1 MSAHPASL
9 KRRLVLWLLAP
20 LIGLSVLILAHV
32 YLSAQEMADRVYDR
46 VLRGSGLA
54 IAERVVVTDDGQIEV
69 DLPYVALEMLTS
81 AAQDRVYYRVDSDE
95 TLITGYDDL
104 PTSDASRSLAPGQS
118 TVYDATYRG
127 APIRVIALA
136 GASTSVQRSVPF
148 TVYVAETTQSRRNLV
163 LQMLLSSA
171 GRLGATIV
179 AALLIVW
186 LGVNWGLRPL
196 ARLEGA
202 LGRRSPDDLR
212 SIRHDVPREVQR
224 LVGAI
229 NELMARLAA
238 ALESQK
244 RFTGN
249 ASHQLR
255 TPLSVVKAQLE
266 LASREKNPKQMR
278 KAIEEAQRA
287 TRHSERLVEQ
297 LLLLA
302 RVDAEG
308 GAAGSFEAFD
318 LVDLARETTSDFAAS
333 SLKRKFD
340 LGFEA
345 EDGSVTVL
353 GRRALLAEALKNLIE
368 NAMTY
373 CPENSRITV
382 RVRKDGHEAVL
393 EVEDNGPGI
402 PADRREEMSERF
414 VRLNEHDADGSGLG
428 LAIVREVAVLHGGD
442 LLLTGGKRNKGLC
455 ARITIPADR

>member
-1 MSAHPASL
+1 MKARPASL
-9 KRRLVLWLLAP
+9 KRRLVSWLAAP
-20 LIGLSVLILAHV
+20 LVGLSVLILVHV
-32 YLSAQEMADRVYDR
+32 YLSAQQMADRVYDR

-54 IAERVVVTDDGQIEV
+54 IAERVVVTDDGQIDV

-81 AAQDRVYYRVDSDE
+81 AAQDRVYYRVDSNG

-104 PTSDASRSLAPGQS
+104 PTSPASRGLPPGQS
-118 TVYDATYRG
+118 TVYDATYRD

-136 GASTSVQRSVPF
+136 GASTSAQKSIPF
-148 TVYVAETTQSRRNLV
+148 TVYVAETTQARQNLV

-171 GRLGATIV
+171 GWLGATIV

-202 LGRRSPDDLR
+202 LGRRNPDDLR
-212 SIRHDVPREVQR
+212 SIRHDVPREVER

-229 NELMARLAA
+229 NSLMARLAA
-238 ALESQK
+238 ALDSQK

-266 LASREKNPKQMR
+266 LAMREKNPKQMR
-278 KAIEEAQRA
+278 RAIEEAQRA

-302 RVDAEG
+302 RVDAES
-308 GAAGSFEAFD
+308 AAEGRFESFD
-318 LVDLARETTSDFAAS
+318 LVDLARETATEFAGAS
-333 SLKRKFD
+333 PKRKLD

-345 EDGSVTVL
+345 DDAPVMVFGH
-353 GRRALLAEALKNLIE
+353 RALLAEALKNLIQ

-373 CPENSRITV
+373 CPDGARITV
-382 RVRKDGHEAVL
+382 RARKAGQDAVL
-393 EVEDNGPGI
+393 EVEDDGPGI
-402 PADRREEMSERF
+402 PEDRREEISERF

-428 LAIVREVAVLHGGD
+428 LAIVGEVAALHGGRLELAD
-442 LLLTGGKRNKGLC
+442 GAGGKGLT
-455 ARITIPADR
+455 ARILIPIEG

>member
-1 MSAHPASL
+1 MNARPASL

-20 LIGLSVLILAHV
+20 LIGLSVLILVHA

-54 IAERVVVTDDGQIEV
+54 IAERVVVTDDGQIDV
-69 DLPYVALEMLTS
+69 DLPYVALDMLTS
-81 AAQDRVYYRVDSDE
+81 AAQDRVYYRVDSNG

-104 PTSDASRSLAPGQS
+104 PTSPASRTLLPGQS

-127 APIRVIALA
+127 APIRAIALA
-136 GASTSVQRSVPF
+136 GASTSAQKSIPF
-148 TVYVAETTQSRRNLV
+148 TVYVAETTQARQNLV

-202 LGRRSPDDLR
+202 LGRRSPNDLR

-229 NELMARLAA
+229 NSLMARLAA

-266 LASREKNPKQMR
+266 LALREKNTKQMR
-278 KAIEEAQRA
+278 QAIEEAQRA

-302 RVDAEG
+302 RVDAESA
-308 GAAGSFEAFD
+308 AAGRFETFN
-318 LVDLARETTSDFAAS
+318 LVDLAREITAEFAGAS
-333 SLKRKFD
+333 PKRKLD

-345 EDGSVTVL
+345 GDTPVMVFGHRTLL
-353 GRRALLAEALKNLIE
+353 GEALKNLVQ

-373 CPENSRITV
+373 CPDGARITV
-382 RVRKDGHEAVL
+382 RALKEGRNAVL
-393 EVEDNGPGI
+393 EVEDDGPGI
-402 PADRREEMSERF
+402 PKDRRKEMSERF
-414 VRLNEHDADGSGLG
+414 VRLNEQDVDGSGLG
-428 LAIVREVAVLHGGD
+428 LAIVGEVAALHGGRLELAD
-442 LLLTGGKRNKGLC
+442 APGGEGLS
-455 ARITIPADR
+455 ARILIPVED

>member
-20 LIGLSVLILAHV
+20 LVGLSVLILAHV

-69 DLPYVALEMLTS
+69 DLPYVALDMLTS
-81 AAQDRVYYRVDSDE
+81 AAQDRVYYRVDSDD

-104 PTSDASRSLAPGQS
+104 PTSDTSRSLTPGDS

-127 APIRVIALA
+127 SPIRVIALA

-148 TVYVAETTQSRRNLV
+148 TVYVAETTQARSNLV

-202 LGRRSPDDLR
+202 LGRRSPNDLR

-266 LASREKNPKQMR
+266 LATREKGP
-278 KAIEEAQRA
+278 EA
-287 TRHSERLVEQ
+287 
-297 LLLLA
+297 
-302 RVDAEG
+302 DAQGHKG
-308 GAAGSFEAFD
+308 GAAGDPAQ
-318 LVDLARETTSDFAAS
+318 
-333 SLKRKFD
+333 RK
-340 LGFEA
+340 
-345 EDGSVTVL
+345 
-353 GRRALLAEALKNLIE
+353 
-368 NAMTY
+368 
-373 CPENSRITV
+373 
-382 RVRKDGHEAVL
+382 
-393 EVEDNGPGI
+393 
-402 PADRREEMSERF
+402 
-414 VRLNEHDADGSGLG
+414 
-428 LAIVREVAVLHGGD
+428 
-442 LLLTGGKRNKGLC
+442 TG
-455 ARITIPADR
+455 